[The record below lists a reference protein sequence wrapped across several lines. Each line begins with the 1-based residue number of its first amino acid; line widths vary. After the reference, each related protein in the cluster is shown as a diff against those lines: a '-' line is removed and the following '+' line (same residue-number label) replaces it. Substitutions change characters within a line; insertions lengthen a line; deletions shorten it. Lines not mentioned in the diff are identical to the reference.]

1 MKFQASDKT
10 ISEVLFSS
18 SDLKIRIPRYQRP
31 YSWSDDQVSEFWND
45 LIKAKESYFLGGF
58 IFNYEDEKDG
68 FIDVIDGQQRIL
80 TITIFLSVLRDI
92 CSKYSAKDSHSIQSR
107 QIALEDMYTLEQTFR
122 IIVGDSTRDY
132 FEKYIQTEG
141 NDIYKSNPSTGEERR
156 IKKVHDYF
164 LDMINTDISILS
176 NNEDKVQR
184 INELR
189 RKLSDLT
196 VIKIRIESE
205 EDAYEIFETTNARGV
220 DLSVSDLL
228 KNVIFKHI
236 PQAENK
242 DSAKETWRS
251 ITKNIEDSKTELKK
265 FIRYYWLSKYS
276 FVTEKL
282 LFKEIKQNVLKD
294 EWQNLLNELSI
305 DSTNWLKINDGSLSD
320 FSDLKDGFKIHKS
333 IEALRWMQVNQCN
346 VFLLSILRNFDQLQA
361 NPVHVIQFIENFTF
375 QYSAISKLP
384 ANKVER
390 IYSRYA
396 VMVDKGVRET
406 DNKRVSRRIQ
416 QTFESLISELRD
428 LLPSRT
434 VFLEKFAAVSYSKRV
449 LCKYILLKINESM
462 KTSKEYQIDFNNVNI
477 EHVLPQKPV
486 EWGLTL
492 AQVKP
497 YVNLLG
503 NLTLMDKNLNS
514 SAQNKTLV
522 EKLSF
527 LKESELEVTKDFI
540 KNLNDDNNW
549 TNERIINR
557 QEKLAELSYD
567 KIWNVI

>member
-1 MKFQASDKT
+1 
-10 ISEVLFSS
+10 
-18 SDLKIRIPRYQRP
+18 
-31 YSWSDDQVSEFWND
+31 
-45 LIKAKESYFLGGF
+45 
-58 IFNYEDEKDG
+58 
-68 FIDVIDGQQRIL
+68 
-80 TITIFLSVLRDI
+80 
-92 CSKYSAKDSHSIQSR
+92 
-107 QIALEDMYTLEQTFR
+107 
-122 IIVGDSTRDY
+122 
-132 FEKYIQTEG
+132 
-141 NDIYKSNPSTGEERR
+141 
-156 IKKVHDYF
+156 
-164 LDMINTDISILS
+164 MINTDISILS

-346 VFLLSILRNFDQLQA
+346 VFLLSILRNFDQLQV

-396 VMVDKGVRET
+396 VMVDKAVRET
-406 DNKRVSRRIQ
+406 DNKRVSRKIQ